1 MVTFCFDTTII
12 SGCTNSGSVRAS
24 FVDSLSA
31 GYRTIFSEDCC
42 GDQDEEAHA
51 SNLRDVGRRYADVT
65 DLESVLAH
73 INGL

>member
-1 MVTFCFDTTII
+1 
-12 SGCTNSGSVRAS
+12 
-24 FVDSLSA
+24 VDSFSA
-31 GYRTIFSEDCC
+31 GYRTIVPADCC

-65 DLESVLAH
+65 DLESVLTH